1 MGNTEIEQMKRKSD
15 GTAFYPRT
23 ILEAVMDKESNIQL
37 DDIVR
42 SINCIYLPQVQ
53 FENITDDLFATRCL
67 IPRKFRRKMMFVTRI
82 DDNGKLVL
90 EYYTGSTVE
99 DHTWGDSRFWQPLVD
114 SEGNTVIV
122 RDHVVQGDTLTF
134 DQQMNKLW
142 IEKGESGE
150 REPAGEPLTFF
161 KMVPNEG
168 QHYFTLYGTK
178 DPGFESWTDS
188 QWRQNGIFLGNVT
201 NLLKV
206 WRYFNT
212 MADAVEA
219 KSTVPD
225 SGLVGIREDDTWQL
239 YANEQEGYIRLGGM
253 SVSPSDVISASM
265 FNSSTSNDDSA
276 PSCMAVYNFVTD
288 LVKDGVLTIK
298 KNGQTLGTFSANA
311 SSSVQIDIDVPD
323 IIKTSGESLVSG
335 SVAIVED
342 PNDKVELINSTN
354 MNSTV
359 KYPSVKAL
367 VEYVDSKT
375 ASDEIVVEAQNL
387 SDFLQFVWDRRI
399 EGGSKRYRL
408 DITGLIDFTKPGS
421 ASIKVTNNGS
431 TSTRTLLHE
440 DITSMSMDD
449 DQSASLEN
457 TKLYNPATKT
467 YYFGNTLRY
476 TKIVGKGSSCGFV
489 TNYLRKSENTDN
501 ADIYTGDTFSLAS
514 RFFNVSNLIL
524 GGSINSWIRSLEAK
538 YHEYVNGSFVTIDLE
553 NNPKCDA
560 ESTYLIDW
568 QRAMLRS
575 IDNFKFV
582 FDNCTIS
589 CIGHFSGTF
598 GSGNSLYA
606 EHSEVAQTGALYSDE
621 KIPGRRKYNLLIE
634 GLNTGANRSD
644 IYGST
649 IEIKSCNFVSG
660 CFGKTN
666 NNHVTNA
673 PVYFDFSNNPSSR
686 FYRYEKLFTIKY
698 LSKELSDP
706 LSFTS
711 SSHLSD
717 SEHEKG
723 LVDIY
728 INTDVDHQG
737 TKWKVTNDGTAIV
750 RSNVDINMRSTI
762 FVTDVLISDTSDPR
776 GFTTLQE
783 KLDALSN

>member
-23 ILEAVMDKESNIQL
+23 ILEAVVDKESNIQL

-142 IEKGESGE
+142 IEKGASGE

-188 QWRQNGIFLGNVT
+188 QWIQNGIFLGNVT

-239 YANEQEGYIRLGGM
+239 YANEQDGYVRLGGM
-253 SVSPSDVISASM
+253 SVSPSEVISASM

-298 KNGQTLGTFSANA
+298 KNGQTLGTFSANSA
-311 SSSVQIDIDVPD
+311 SSVQIDIEVPD
-323 IIKTSGESLVSG
+323 IIKKSGETLVS
-335 SVAIVED
+335 SNVAIVED
-342 PNDKVELINSTN
+342 PYDKVEHINSTN

-387 SDFLQFVWDRRI
+387 SDFLQFVWDRR
-399 EGGSKRYRL
+399 SKAQEDTTRYRL
-408 DITGLIDFTKPGS
+408 YITGYIDFTKPGD
-421 ASIKVTNNGS
+421 ARIKVTKNGS
-431 TSTRTLLHE
+431 TNTRTLLHE
-440 DITSMSMDD
+440 DITSVSMER
-449 DQSASLEN
+449 SGNVAN
-457 TKLYNPATKT
+457 TKLYNPDTKT

-476 TKIVGKGSSCGFV
+476 TTIVGKGSSCGLM
-489 TNYLRKSENTDN
+489 TCYLRKSKNTDN

-514 RFFNVSNLIL
+514 RVFNCSNLML
-524 GGSINSWIRSLEAK
+524 GGSINIWKRSLEGE
-538 YHEYVNGSFVTIDLE
+538 YHEYTNGSFDTIT
-553 NNPKCDA
+553 PVCSA
-560 ESTYLIDW
+560 EATYLVDW
-568 QRAMLRS
+568 QRAMFRL
-575 IDNFKFV
+575 IDNFRFAI
-582 FDNCTIS
+582 DNCTIS
-589 CIGHFSGTF
+589 CMGHFAGTF
-598 GSGNSLYA
+598 GSDNYCYPSSRTPGS
-606 EHSEVAQTGALYSDE
+606 LYSDE
-621 KIPGRRKYNLLIE
+621 KIPGRRKYNLLAE
-634 GLNTGANRSD
+634 GLNTELGRTDFYA
-644 IYGST
+644 ST
-649 IEIKSCNFVSG
+649 IEIKSCNFITG
-660 CFGKTN
+660 CFGTADY
-666 NNHVTNA
+666 NHVTNA
-673 PVYFDFSNNPSSR
+673 PVYFDFSEDPSSR
-686 FYRYEKLFTIKY
+686 FFGYEKLFTIKY

-711 SSHLSD
+711 SSELSD

-728 INTDVDHQG
+728 INTNVEYQG
-737 TKWKVTNDGTAIV
+737 PKWKVTNDGTAIV
-750 RSNVDINMRSTI
+750 RSNVGINMRSTI